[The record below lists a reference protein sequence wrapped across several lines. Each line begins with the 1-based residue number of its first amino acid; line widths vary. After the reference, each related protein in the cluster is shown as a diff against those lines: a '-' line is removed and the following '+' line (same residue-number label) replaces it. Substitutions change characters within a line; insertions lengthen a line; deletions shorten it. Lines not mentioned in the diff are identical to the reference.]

1 MEEIESKYGD
11 LLLHSE
17 IRWLSRGKVLNRF
30 VECFDDIQIFLHEIG
45 ENNLELHDKQW
56 LLRLLFLTD
65 IMNHYNDFNV
75 RLQGNNHTV
84 LKMYEEWKGFT
95 SKLILFETDIKTKK
109 CIFFPLL
116 KREHEKENIDESN
129 PWCKYVRKLDFHHS
143 M

>member
-1 MEEIESKYGD
+1 MEEIEFKYGN

-30 VECFDDIQIFLHEIG
+30 VECFGDIQIFLHKIG
-45 ENNLELHDKQW
+45 ENDLELNDKQW

-65 IMNHYNDFNV
+65 IMNHYDFNV
-75 RLQGNNHTV
+75 RLQGNNHTI

-95 SKLILFETDIKTKK
+95 LKLILFETDIKTKK
-109 CIFFPLL
+109 FEFFPLL
-116 KREHEKENIDESN
+116 KRRHEKKI
-129 PWCKYVRKLDFHHS
+129 S